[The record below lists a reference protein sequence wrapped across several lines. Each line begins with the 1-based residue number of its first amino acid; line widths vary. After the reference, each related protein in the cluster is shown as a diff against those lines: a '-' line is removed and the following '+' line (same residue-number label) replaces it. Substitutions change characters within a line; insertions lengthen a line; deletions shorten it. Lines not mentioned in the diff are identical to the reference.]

1 MKNGKNGKTPNNKS
15 LKILGVMTGTSCDGI
30 DMACIDINRLGWSPL
45 WSSSAPYPTSLKKRV
60 LEFQKP
66 ASSHTSQSWLKL
78 HRDLGLWYASAIQKN
93 LAKYRERPDVIAN
106 HGQTVAHFPKEGTTL
121 QLGDGSRIATAT
133 GLTVITHF
141 REGDMAA
148 GGQGA
153 PLVPLFHQMI
163 AQMLSGRIDSEKS
176 GIAIHNMGGIS
187 NLTYLGP
194 SGKILAFDTGPA
206 NIWIDAATGQ
216 ATRGKQKFDSEGR
229 LARQGTADTKA
240 VARILKHPF
249 FSSLPP
255 KSTGRDQFPF
265 EYFKSKTRSQGNDL
279 VATATAV
286 TIESIVQ
293 AYKRWI
299 LKDGLPL
306 QKIYICGG
314 GAKNLTLLKGIE
326 AGFAGLGNI
335 QVSTLAE
342 VGLDVQTIEPLA
354 FAVFGYL
361 SLLGNPIG
369 GHWTGAKSFGPPGN
383 IIPGQ
388 NWAKVLGKLQI

>member
-1 MKNGKNGKTPNNKS
+1 MKNRKNEKTRKNKA

-30 DMACIDINRLGWSPL
+30 DLACIDIDQLGWSPL
-45 WSSSAPYPTSLKKRV
+45 WSSSAPYPASLRKRV
-60 LEFQKP
+60 LEFQIP
-66 ASSHTSQSWLKL
+66 ASSHTSQSWLEL
-78 HRDLGLWYASAIQKN
+78 HRDLGRWYASAIQKSIS
-93 LAKYRERPDVIAN
+93 KHRELPDVVAN
-106 HGQTVAHFPKEGTTL
+106 HGQTVAHFPKDGTTL

-133 GLTVITHF
+133 GLTVVNHF

-163 AQMLSGRIDSEKS
+163 AQMLPERINSKS
-176 GIAIHNMGGIS
+176 GVAIHNMGGIS
-187 NLTYLGP
+187 NLSYFGP
-194 SGKILAFDTGPA
+194 NGKVLAFDTGPA
-206 NIWIDAATGQ
+206 NIWIDAAVEQ
-216 ATRGKQKFDSEGR
+216 ATQGKQRFDSEGR
-229 LARQGTADTKA
+229 LAQQGVSDTKA
-240 VARILKHPF
+240 VARVLKHPF
-249 FSSLPP
+249 FSKLPP

-265 EYFKSKTRSQGNDL
+265 EYFKSKTRSHGNDL

-286 TIESIVQ
+286 TVESIVQ

-299 LKDGLPL
+299 LKAGFPL

-326 AGFAGLGNI
+326 EGLKEFRSI
-335 QVSTLAE
+335 KVSTLAE

-354 FAVFGYL
+354 FAFFGYL
-361 SLLGNPIG
+361 SLLGNPLG
-369 GHWTGAKSFGPPGN
+369 GTWTGAKSFGPPGQ

-388 NWAKVLGKLQI
+388 NWTEILRKIQL